1 MNFSPSLL
9 QNGYFRCVQTLHF
22 FPFPSYKE
30 KSSFEYNSCSH
41 NASLFCKFW
50 VFHVGQSIP
59 CYRVIVGYITCSAR
73 CIKPWVNIIFL
84 SSYLLFLLLCFVNC
98 SSFNGCECSLGDA
111 CFLVFKFMLLG
122 ICSKM
127 QKQGERPW
135 QAVKLTLCRPDFD
148 FRNFYFRNGRTWAG
162 FFLVFELYRNV

>member
-1 MNFSPSLL
+1 
-9 QNGYFRCVQTLHF
+9 
-22 FPFPSYKE
+22 
-30 KSSFEYNSCSH
+30 
-41 NASLFCKFW
+41 
-50 VFHVGQSIP
+50 
-59 CYRVIVGYITCSAR
+59 
-73 CIKPWVNIIFL
+73 
-84 SSYLLFLLLCFVNC
+84 
-98 SSFNGCECSLGDA
+98 
-111 CFLVFKFMLLG
+111 MLLG